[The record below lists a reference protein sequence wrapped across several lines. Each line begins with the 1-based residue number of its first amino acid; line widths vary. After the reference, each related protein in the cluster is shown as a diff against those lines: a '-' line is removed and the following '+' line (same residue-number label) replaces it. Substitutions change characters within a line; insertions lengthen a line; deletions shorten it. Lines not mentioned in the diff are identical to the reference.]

1 MIQVK
6 KLQDQ
11 KVELQNNIRSNQ
23 QMEKRC
29 ETKLMKLG
37 EKISNL
43 KYVSE
48 AQSEMFH
55 SRGLLS

>member
-48 AQSEMFH
+48 ESEMFH